1 MIPRKTFAMKND
13 HVRDATK
20 MTYGLRKCDEM
31 TDAVSWRSVNRSGK
45 RCGKRCEAFVKP
57 KGEEGSKV

>member
-1 MIPRKTFAMKND
+1 MKND

-31 TDAVSWRSVNRSGK
+31 TDAVFWRSVNRSGK
-45 RCGKRCEAFVKP
+45 RCGTFVKP

>member
-1 MIPRKTFAMKND
+1 MIPKKTFAMKND

-45 RCGKRCEAFVKP
+45 RCGAFVKP

>member
-13 HVRDATK
+13 HVRDGTK

-31 TDAVSWRSVNRSGK
+31 TDAVSWRSANKGGK
-45 RCGKRCEAFVKP
+45 RCGAFVKT
-57 KGEEGSKV
+57 KGEEGLKV

>member
-1 MIPRKTFAMKND
+1 MKND

>member
-20 MTYGLRKCDEM
+20 MTYGLRKCDGM
-31 TDAVSWRSVNRSGK
+31 TDAVSWRSANKSGK
-45 RCGKRCEAFVKP
+45 RCGAFVKT
-57 KGEEGSKV
+57 KAEEGLKV